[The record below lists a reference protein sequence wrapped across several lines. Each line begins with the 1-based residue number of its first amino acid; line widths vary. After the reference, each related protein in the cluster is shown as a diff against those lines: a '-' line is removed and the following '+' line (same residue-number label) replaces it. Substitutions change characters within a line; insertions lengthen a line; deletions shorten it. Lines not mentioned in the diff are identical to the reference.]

1 MKREIRDAES
11 AWNLNYRPLIH
22 MAGPVSSA
30 IVLLIFGFGFLSKKK
45 D

>member
-1 MKREIRDAES
+1 
-11 AWNLNYRPLIH
+11 